1 MTYAMRFSPGEAP
14 RMVQTEPTIMG
25 KKSRDKGKQGE
36 RECARLIA
44 ELTGWEVRRR
54 VRQCEGES
62 DLEFVGVPG
71 WSVEVKRAAKPAL
84 NAWWRQT
91 VEQAKAGEH
100 PVLFYRIDRQQWVAR
115 WPLCVIT
122 EQRLDLDLWCE
133 TTLDTWATIAREE
146 Y

>member
-1 MTYAMRFSPGEAP
+1 
-14 RMVQTEPTIMG
+14 MVQTMEPTMG
-25 KKSRDKGKQGE
+25 KKSRDKGKAGE

-91 VEQAKAGEH
+91 VAQAKECEH

-115 WPLCVIT
+115 WPLSVIT
-122 EQRLDLDLWCE
+122 GQGLGVVAYCE
-133 TTLDTWATIAREE
+133 TTLDTWATVAREE